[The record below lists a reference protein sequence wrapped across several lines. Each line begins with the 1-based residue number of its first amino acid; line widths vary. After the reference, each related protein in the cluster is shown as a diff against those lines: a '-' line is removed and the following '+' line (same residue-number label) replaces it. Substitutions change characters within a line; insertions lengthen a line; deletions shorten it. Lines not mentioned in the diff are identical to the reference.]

1 MKEFETMIDK
11 ASAVIRSIAQK
22 NHCSE
27 DEVRKEMEAAI
38 QAGYENPEP
47 EIRAMWATSPFA
59 NRQPTPEEFLIFCTA
74 MLADYE
80 DSQINGRDA
89 ER

>member
-1 MKEFETMIDK
+1 MEEYEMMMEK

-22 NHCSE
+22 NHCSK
-27 DEVRKEMEAAI
+27 DEVRKEMETAI
-38 QAGYENPEP
+38 QAGYENPDP

-74 MLADYE
+74 MLADCE